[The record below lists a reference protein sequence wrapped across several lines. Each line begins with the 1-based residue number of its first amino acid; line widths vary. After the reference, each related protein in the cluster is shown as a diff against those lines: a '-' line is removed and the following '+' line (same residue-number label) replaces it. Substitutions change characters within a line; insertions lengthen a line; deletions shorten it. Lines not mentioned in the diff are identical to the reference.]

1 MSALL
6 ETPPG
11 RWTQAATHI
20 YAQHPNTVTPPISP
34 EKNPNYTKTPPPR
47 NRAYADNGIRP
58 MRPNWPS
65 TASQGLVVSAG
76 SEPSSSNLLYSSEM
90 KEISFKGSK
99 ATR

>member
-11 RWTQAATHI
+11 RWTQPATHI
-20 YAQHPNTVTPPISP
+20 YAHHPKPTT
-34 EKNPNYTKTPPPR
+34 KKTPKNTNPPPPLTLF
-47 NRAYADNGIRP
+47 NATTEKP
-58 MRPNWPS
+58 TMRPNWPS